1 MIVVISAS
9 NLVIDVIVEDYEAC
23 YIDVYR
29 NCKSSREKT
38 LTGMSDNEVI
48 ELLCDEYRN
57 KTFTQQDKSFQLQNI
72 KLNMS

>member
-1 MIVVISAS
+1 MFVDYNDCRAS

-38 LTGMSDNEVI
+38 LTVMSDNEVI
-48 ELLCDEYRN
+48 ELKNVMGTETRHLHN
-57 KTFTQQDKSFQLQNI
+57 KIRVFSCKI
-72 KLNMS
+72 

>member
-38 LTGMSDNEVI
+38 LTVMSDNEVI
-48 ELLCDEYRN
+48 ELKNVMGTETRHLHN
-57 KTFTQQDKSFQLQNI
+57 KIRVFSCKI
-72 KLNMS
+72 

>member
-1 MIVVISAS
+1 MFVDYNDCRAS

-38 LTGMSDNEVI
+38 LTVMSDNEVI
-48 ELLCDEYRN
+48 ELKNVIGTETRHLHN
-57 KTFTQQDKSFQLQNI
+57 KIRVFSCKI
-72 KLNMS
+72 

>member
-29 NCKSSREKT
+29 NCKSSKEKT
-38 LTGMSDNEVI
+38 LTVMSDNEVI
-48 ELLCDEYRN
+48 ELKNVMGTETRHLHN
-57 KTFTQQDKSFQLQNI
+57 KIRVFSCKILS
-72 KLNMS
+72 

>member
-29 NCKSSREKT
+29 NCKSSKEKT
-38 LTGMSDNEVI
+38 LTVMSDNEVI
-48 ELLCDEYRN
+48 ELKNVMGTETRHLHN
-57 KTFTQQDKSFQLQNI
+57 KIRVFSCKI
-72 KLNMS
+72 

>member
-1 MIVVISAS
+1 
-9 NLVIDVIVEDYEAC
+9 
-23 YIDVYR
+23 
-29 NCKSSREKT
+29 
-38 LTGMSDNEVI
+38 MSDNEVI